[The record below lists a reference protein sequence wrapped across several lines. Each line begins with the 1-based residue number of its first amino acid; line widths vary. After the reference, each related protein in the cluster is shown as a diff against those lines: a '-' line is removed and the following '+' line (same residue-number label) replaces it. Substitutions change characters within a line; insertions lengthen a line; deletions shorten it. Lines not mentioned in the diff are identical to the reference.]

1 MVVWGYFLDPRY
13 DSSDTILHED
23 LKDIEGF
30 KRSGWSQRLR
40 YLTEFGF
47 IQGDWYN
54 DLSGQLG
61 FDMHLSKS
69 GIELKNNLRAYLEE
83 AKIPLED
90 LLNWPREKGLPDL
103 VINSYVTVLAEV
115 SPISRNIT
123 AFEKTIFCALN
134 MCMQGDLFKQNR
146 EGRPTNEEEIELI
159 ERYFDVNSVDNTDYK
174 WIGWIAENLVDL
186 NLVDIYNNALSV
198 IKNIE
203 PKTYEDNYFIIK
215 CSIPTIGVEYG
226 LENEL
231 RKDSSAIDIENVD
244 ELRQTIGE
252 AFINDIV
259 KYVSEVSMKTDDG
272 VISIDWLSFNFKD
285 RIKIIETFKTGLLKN
300 IMDYISEVRDE
311 IDKIELVNFKIG
323 DVQHSRRLA
332 IDGNFFMIS

>member
-1 MVVWGYFLDPRY
+1 MDNNNTDKTTKNITSLEEIKQIIKSKDVSYASHFRVLSLNKNVPFNEINTSQQKRLAKSII
-13 DSSDTILHED
+13 DSEVYKTEFIFTLRNILKENCQDDTINVDD
-23 LKDIEGF
+23 LTVIDKLLLAV
-30 KRSGWSQRLR
+30 SLR
-40 YLTEFGF
+40 
-47 IQGDWYN
+47 I
-54 DLSGQLG
+54 
-61 FDMHLSKS
+61 KS
-69 GIELKNNLRAYLEE
+69 IGNIITVEL
-83 AKIPLED
+83 PQ
-90 LLNWPREKGLPDL
+90 EKKG
-103 VINSYVTVLAEV
+103 
-115 SPISRNIT
+115 NI
-123 AFEKTIFCALN
+123 K
-134 MCMQGDLFKQNR
+134 
-146 EGRPTNEEEIELI
+146 
-159 ERYFDVNSVDNTDYK
+159 
-174 WIGWIAENLVDL
+174 VDL